1 MPIVKT
7 LVYNVLRG
15 LRRFWHGSCYL
26 FAIGS

>member
-1 MPIVKT
+1 MIIVKT

-15 LRRFWHGSCYL
+15 LRRFLARLLLL